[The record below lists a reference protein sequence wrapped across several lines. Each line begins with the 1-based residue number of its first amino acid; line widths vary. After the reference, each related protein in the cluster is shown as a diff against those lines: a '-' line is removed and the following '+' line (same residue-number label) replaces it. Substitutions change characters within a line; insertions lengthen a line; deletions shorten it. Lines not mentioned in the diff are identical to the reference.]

1 MAKPRW
7 ADLVDSSQETARE
20 EDSRHDAVRNLLRDD
35 SYGGEADP
43 EFESSQKGLNS
54 RLAADVSLHASPKE
68 VGPKDFAFLFNDSSK
83 STPSNEMEAVPALRK
98 HSSGAAGSSR
108 AAPAHDAAS
117 SSAGSVL
124 TAGDAR
130 QKRRQPAATQVGQ
143 APIGKRAKAN
153 RLASTREN
161 PAAMASVA
169 EVTATRESSLPE
181 SQPSAAVENQSE
193 ASSEDWQHREE
204 KRNKAIVIVKA
215 TPEYQLWSAHAKQ
228 NPQFRSNGALGLSA
242 ADAPAPRTPN
252 AADKTI
258 SKRRWEQEVQSWR
271 AALKQW
277 CEKHP
282 PDSSST

>member
-20 EDSRHDAVRNLLRDD
+20 EDSRHDAMRNLLRDD

-68 VGPKDFAFLFNDSSK
+68 VAQTGPKDFAFLFNNSGTSA
-83 STPSNEMEAVPALRK
+83 PSNEVQAVPAWRK
-98 HSSGAAGSSR
+98 HSSGAASSSC
-108 AAPAHDAAS
+108 AAPTHDAVS
-117 SSAGSVL
+117 SSDGSVL
-124 TAGDAR
+124 PGGDAR

-153 RLASTREN
+153 RLANTEN
-161 PAAMASVA
+161 SAAMTSVA
-169 EVTATRESSLPE
+169 ELRATRMSSLPE
-181 SQPSAAVENQSE
+181 SQPSAAAENQSE

-204 KRNKAIVIVKA
+204 KRNKAILIVKA
-215 TPEYQLWSAHAKQ
+215 TPEYHLWSAHVEQ
-228 NPQFRSNGALGLSA
+228 NPQLRSNGA

-252 AADKTI
+252 PSDTTI

-282 PDSSST
+282 PESSPT

>member
-20 EDSRHDAVRNLLRDD
+20 EDSRHDAMRNLLRDD

-54 RLAADVSLHASPKE
+54 RLAANVSLNSGAKE
-68 VGPKDFAFLFNDSSK
+68 VVHTGPKDFSFLFDNPTTSASS
-83 STPSNEMEAVPALRK
+83 NEAVPACRRR
-98 HSSGAAGSSR
+98 SSAAAGSQCG
-108 AAPAHDAAS
+108 APTHDAIS
-117 SSAGSVL
+117 NSAE
-124 TAGDAR
+124 GDAR
-130 QKRRQPAATQVGQ
+130 QKRRQPAATQVGH

-153 RLASTREN
+153 RLASLKEN
-161 PAAMASVA
+161 SATTTTDAELRASPQ
-169 EVTATRESSLPE
+169 ESSMPE

-193 ASSEDWQHREE
+193 VSSEDWQHREE
-204 KRNKAIVIVKA
+204 KRRKALVIVKA
-215 TPEYQLWSAHAKQ
+215 TPEYQFWSAQVDQ
-228 NPQFRSNGALGLSA
+228 NPQLRCA
-242 ADAPAPRTPN
+242 AGTPAPRTPD
-252 AADKTI
+252 ASDRAV

-282 PDSSST
+282 PASSPT